1 MKTKMCFFQKRFYL
15 KEAKEKKAWVIL
27 FFTDIID
34 KEIFAV
40 FLQKGEKEKAII
52 IKNRLNGNDYVGRK
66 YYTLLK
72 FEVLLIIFFKSLKQ
86 KIPRI

>member
-1 MKTKMCFFQKRFYL
+1 MCFFQKCFYL

-34 KEIFAV
+34 NELFAV
-40 FLQKGEKEKAII
+40 FLRKGEKEKAII
-52 IKNRLNGNDYVGRK
+52 IKNRLNGNDFVGKK
-66 YYTLLK
+66 YYTLLW
-72 FEVLLIIFFKSLKQ
+72 FEIFFIIFLKSLKQ